1 MSSTAKGSL
10 DAGGAGVPRCPQ
22 CKQYSTRR
30 EWFAPQW
37 RHGRAVVL
45 GQQGGDYVCC
55 KPCYNGGAMVLH
67 SDNPTTTREDANA
80 RALCHHMSTLAQI
93 MLAHVDFVEDCK
105 ANPAAIREFESKGA
119 ETCMHEGDP
128 KQSLAQDGR
137 WTFDPRNRNYEE
149 AFWLAWPQL
158 AKDRNRTSLGNILE
172 AIWGMRSDVKYER
185 QTKTMELCAPLDEF
199 VYSVYQV
206 TQYTE
211 SEPDALEPWLLHA
224 QRLSMNCT
232 AVE

>member
-55 KPCYNGGAMVLH
+55 KHCYYGGLMVLH

-93 MLAHVDFVEDCK
+93 MLAHVDFVENCM
-105 ANPAAIREFESKGA
+105 ANPAAIREFESKRLGG
-119 ETCMHEGDP
+119 MHARGRSYLA
-128 KQSLAQDGR
+128 SLHAR
-137 WTFDPRNRNYEE
+137 RNVATE
-149 AFWLAWPQL
+149 L
-158 AKDRNRTSLGNILE
+158 
-172 AIWGMRSDVKYER
+172 
-185 QTKTMELCAPLDEF
+185 ELCMLMSGTSYVRDLA
-199 VYSVYQV
+199 
-206 TQYTE
+206 
-211 SEPDALEPWLLHA
+211 
-224 QRLSMNCT
+224 
-232 AVE
+232 